1 MTSRSTIALVS
12 SKSSSLTNF
21 RGPLIDA
28 FIAAGHRVV
37 GFGPEVEPDTIAALA
52 ERGAAFDHWPL
63 ARAGLNPA
71 PDARSVAVLTAKFR
85 RLRPD
90 VVLSYTMKPTVYGS
104 FAARAAGVPRIAS
117 MVTGLGFAFQAVS
130 LTSRLAAFPATA
142 LLRAAF
148 RFNDRVLVYND
159 DILREFSARHI
170 FASPEQIVRVPGSG
184 VDTDHYGAQPPVL
197 EPVTFTLI
205 ARLLEPKGIREWV
218 EAARGVRARHPDARF
233 VLVGDYDP
241 NPSGLKPAEVEA
253 WARQGVIEYLGPVRD
268 VRPVLSR
275 TSVYVLP
282 SWAEGVPR
290 TVLEA
295 MSMGRPIVTTDAPGC
310 RDTVEEGVNGYKVP
324 LRDASALAAAMER
337 FIAEPERIVS
347 MGAASRRLVL
357 ERWDVRVVNRIVLQ
371 ALGL

>member
-218 EAARGVRARHPDARF
+218 EAARRVRARHPDARF

>member
-218 EAARGVRARHPDARF
+218 EAARRVRARHPEARF